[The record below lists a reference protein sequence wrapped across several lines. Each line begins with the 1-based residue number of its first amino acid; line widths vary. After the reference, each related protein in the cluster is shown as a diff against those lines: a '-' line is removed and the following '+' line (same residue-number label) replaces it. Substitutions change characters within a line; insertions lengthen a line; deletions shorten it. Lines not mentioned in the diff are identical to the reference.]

1 MHFWRLHVCGG
12 RVRKSQAASARVILK
27 SELGQILDQKHQ
39 LRSSPKSAKHRLI
52 KGGVSLLLLFSV
64 YSCGQVCVYRRPVCM
79 GDLSLSQMFE
89 AHGSLLS
96 WVSHSR
102 LLIFPETLSHVNLVL
117 LQWRGFVTC
126 KCRRNFIFLMSVWA
140 QSAHCGDSCGFYEFN
155 RAIRYIIPEIT

>member
-96 WVSHSR
+96 WVRHSS
-102 LLIFPETLSHVNLVL
+102 LLIFPETLIS
-117 LQWRGFVTC
+117 RESCTS
-126 KCRRNFIFLMSVWA
+126 SVAWFCYM
-140 QSAHCGDSCGFYEFN
+140 QVPTEFYLPDVGLGS
-155 RAIRYIIPEIT
+155 IGPLW